1 MVYGLRFSVQG
12 LTRNYPCRYELHYQ
26 MITFGK
32 VFSCSLF
39 WYFQMSIH
47 CQEWNSIHQ
56 NSFVAVSSFFCFFS
70 PAGRKVHC
78 VCIQAKAV
86 DDGSEWNF
94 CRSFAP
100 RASPIAMHA
109 PWKPS
114 ASILPVLFPGSLL
127 QILHA
132 VFVCIVL
139 FIKCLNKAPE
149 ISHVFW

>member
-1 MVYGLRFSVQG
+1 
-12 LTRNYPCRYELHYQ
+12 
-26 MITFGK
+26 
-32 VFSCSLF
+32 
-39 WYFQMSIH
+39 
-47 CQEWNSIHQ
+47 
-56 NSFVAVSSFFCFFS
+56 
-70 PAGRKVHC
+70 
-78 VCIQAKAV
+78 
-86 DDGSEWNF
+86 
-94 CRSFAP
+94 
-100 RASPIAMHA
+100 MHA